1 MSLIMNLTSTH
12 VLRVTDIYLPISFF
26 SFFSP
31 YLRYLRACVCST
43 LSHFKKR
50 YITWPLGHTTS
61 VFPEN
66 PGYHN
71 SAGIPQ
77 MVLEMIRIMPLLIQL
92 TELLFF
98 NMYIKFALTKDNSTR
113 NDLQNIK
120 IFYLGFTL
128 RLQIQKRLSGVQVFW
143 WVFSAA
149 IVMWV

>member
-1 MSLIMNLTSTH
+1 M
-12 VLRVTDIYLPISFF
+12 F
-26 SFFSP
+26 
-31 YLRYLRACVCST
+31 
-43 LSHFKKR
+43 
-50 YITWPLGHTTS
+50 
-61 VFPEN
+61 
-66 PGYHN
+66 
-71 SAGIPQ
+71 
-77 MVLEMIRIMPLLIQL
+77 LEMIRIMPLLIQL

-98 NMYIKFALTKDNSTR
+98 NMYIKFALIKDNSTQ